1 MELKSKEEIASMTLG
16 EKRVYLEELKQ
27 YREQLV
33 ASKGLREQGAGL
45 KRASETMMKYNPTG
59 AFDLMDKA
67 AQTEIDRKR
76 VEQQGL
82 NKTRKAQLEQLWK
95 DNTRAL
101 TQARKDQESPEVIK
115 KYEDNIAA
123 IETQLK
129 EIDPDTWGAS
139 VGGGTGG
146 TKENVEKA
154 VAEGK
159 ELVKKA
165 VDVTDINGVKG
176 ADGIIDNIALLESTI
191 SDLRTK
197 YGISSSDLSPVLSY
211 LESRKD
217 EISKGYE
224 SKGKKED
231 KAFEQAMKKRSE
243 AGASW
248 SIQLERAKQAYNDL
262 KANPSDFSYR
272 NEALDVLLRNET
284 GAAIAKQETMNRLAT
299 LLPPSESLNM
309 QESVGGVTG
318 FLASR
323 FQADE
328 TFTANLVKNYLGKVD
343 INRVLKQ
350 LNLKAG
356 GKASSGKAPS
366 GKNTEGGLK
375 LPQKTTKL
383 PEGVTYEVIK

>member
-1 MELKSKEEIASMTLG
+1 MELKDTKNMSLEEKKAYLQELKLERQRIASG
-16 EKRVYLEELKQ
+16 EP
-27 YREQLV
+27 
-33 ASKGLREQGAGL
+33 LRRQSSGFQAAAEA
-45 KRASETMMKYNPTG
+45 MMPYDPTG
-59 AFDLMDKA
+59 AFNLMDKR
-67 AQTEIDRKR
+67 AQTDIDRQR
-76 VEQQGL
+76 LMMQGQ
-82 NKTRKAQLEQLWK
+82 NKTRKTQLEQLWK

-101 TQARKDQESPEVIK
+101 TQARKNQESPDIIK

-129 EIDPDTWGAS
+129 EIDPYTWGAS
-139 VGGGTGG
+139 VGGGSGAGG

-159 ELVKKA
+159 ELVRNA
-165 VDVTDINGVKG
+165 VDVKDINGAKG
-176 ADGIIDNIALLESTI
+176 ADGIIDDIALLETTI

-197 YGISSSDLSPVLSY
+197 YGISSADLSPVVNY
-211 LESRKD
+211 LESKKD
-217 EISKGYE
+217 EIDKGYKAKLE
-224 SKGKKED
+224 KED

-284 GAAIAKQETMNRLAT
+284 GAAIAKQETMNRLST
-299 LLPPSESLNM
+299 LLPPSESLRM
-309 QESVGGVTG
+309 QESVGGVSG
-318 FLASR
+318 FLATKL
-323 FQADE
+323 QADE

-343 INRVLKQ
+343 VDRVLKQ

-356 GKASSGKAPS
+356 GKATS
-366 GKNTEGGLK
+366 GKNTEGGLRTGK
-375 LPQKTTKL
+375 STSNKTPSGSTW
-383 PEGVTYEVIK
+383 EVVGE

>member
-1 MELKSKEEIASMTLG
+1 MELKSKEEIKAMTLD
-16 EKRVYLEELKQ
+16 EKRLYLGELKQ
-27 YREQLV
+27 YKAQLE

-45 KRASETMMKYNPTG
+45 KRASETMMKYDPTG

-139 VGGGTGG
+139 VGGG

-375 LPQKTTKL
+375 LQQKPTKL
-383 PEGVTYEVIK
+383 PAGVTYKVIKP

>member
-1 MELKSKEEIASMTLG
+1 
-16 EKRVYLEELKQ
+16 
-27 YREQLV
+27 
-33 ASKGLREQGAGL
+33 
-45 KRASETMMKYNPTG
+45 
-59 AFDLMDKA
+59 
-67 AQTEIDRKR
+67 
-76 VEQQGL
+76 
-82 NKTRKAQLEQLWK
+82 
-95 DNTRAL
+95 
-101 TQARKDQESPEVIK
+101 
-115 KYEDNIAA
+115 
-123 IETQLK
+123 LK

-139 VGGGTGG
+139 VGGGG

-224 SKGKKED
+224 SKGKKDD

-299 LLPPSESLNM
+299 LLPPSESLKM

-328 TFTANLVKNYLGKVD
+328 AFTANLVKNYLGKVD
-343 INRVLKQ
+343 VDRVLKQ

-366 GKNTEGGLK
+366 GKDTEGGLRTEK
-375 LPQKTTKL
+375 PATKSNPL
-383 PEGVTYEVIK
+383 GLNLD